1 MEKENHVDA
10 RGDSANVID
19 EIVDEN
25 DANLLAS
32 MYKNSMK
39 MNCESERTEQEALNY
54 ISRVTRPEF
63 LKSIFNSDV
72 DVYIEERSRWLQT
85 YTNSFESV
93 LEDIITVYQQK
104 DVISMDCY

>member
-1 MEKENHVDA
+1 MNA
-10 RGDSANVID
+10 RGDSSNVID

-32 MYKNSMK
+32 IYKNSMK
-39 MNCESERTEQEALNY
+39 VNCENDRTEQEAINY
-54 ISRVTRPEF
+54 ISRVTRPDF

-85 YTNSFESV
+85 YTNSFDSV
-93 LEDIITVYQQK
+93 LEDILTVYQQK
-104 DVISMDCY
+104 DVNSMDCY